1 MIEGKASLQA
11 LAEVVVEVVDL
22 VVVVEAE
29 VDLVV
34 VEEEAAVEEEGEV
47 VVEILPAR
55 GIAVLLLS
63 FRAIRSLS
71 NFFKKKC
78 RKHYFLCN

>member
-11 LAEVVVEVVDL
+11 LAEVVVEVVVVEAEVDL
-22 VVVVEAE
+22 VVEAEVDLVVEAE

-34 VEEEAAVEEEGEV
+34 VEEAAVEEEGEV

-71 NFFKKKC
+71 NFF
-78 RKHYFLCN
+78 